1 MAKNYVQAPSLYLA
15 GSGTIIGATS
25 ITLEELKD
33 IYGNAITSITPFGD
47 KGYITLEPDTSN
59 EEAATFTGVTVNA
72 NGTVTLTGIKTILAQ
87 TPYTETSGLVR
98 SHAGSSLVVVTDNVA
113 FWNTFA
119 NKTNDNTFTG
129 NNTFSNKVAVGA
141 VTSSDLGYAATVD
154 YANNL
159 VAAGAADAST
169 TTKGLNRMSASSDVV
184 VGTCTITIA
193 SPAVFTINSHGLTQN
208 DSITLATT
216 GALPTGLS
224 VGVTYY
230 VSATGLTANT
240 FQVSATLGGA
250 SVNTSGSQSGTHT
263 LTKTTPVAVA
273 SLDPRVPTQSENDM
287 LGNLLAGTFFYGAS
301 SAGTDAYAITLSP
314 APAAYTNGMPI
325 RFKADVANTGACT
338 LNVNGLGAITI
349 KKNLSV
355 DLASGD
361 IQANQI
367 VEVVYNSTGAAF
379 EMTSNPA
386 TSNANSD
393 FFTAGETIA
402 AGDPLYVTKYPT
414 SAASYDTSTSFYTAS
429 SASFSNSFT
438 VANNSN
444 RILLVHVACNSTQS
458 VSGVTYNGVAMT
470 ALFSNTYNDGS
481 TNYSLYYLLAPTTG
495 ANTLTVNLTGA
506 TGVGLNVYSYY
517 NMEQQAPEASMNT
530 SGTNGGAI
538 TGNIVPITNRALLF
552 SGIGLRQA
560 ATVGGTAW
568 STHITTNTFGFKS
581 ADNMEVTPI
590 ADKTV
595 TATAD
600 GSGFGTYIFS
610 YSLAVISSGAT
621 ARVYKTSASQTQ
633 TCSSFVGFADES
645 GTAGNPVSVNVAGVN
660 DNQTSLNIGSVYY
673 LSNTSGTLSTSAG
686 TVSKKVG
693 VAASTSKIVI
703 ANTL

>member
-367 VEVVYNSTGAAF
+367 VEVVYNSTGAGRLIDGA
-379 EMTSNPA
+379 
-386 TSNANSD
+386 
-393 FFTAGETIA
+393 
-402 AGDPLYVTKYPT
+402 V
-414 SAASYDTSTSFYTAS
+414 
-429 SASFSNSFT
+429 
-438 VANNSN
+438 
-444 RILLVHVACNSTQS
+444 LL
-458 VSGVTYNGVAMT
+458 
-470 ALFSNTYNDGS
+470 
-481 TNYSLYYLLAPTTG
+481 
-495 ANTLTVNLTGA
+495 
-506 TGVGLNVYSYY
+506 
-517 NMEQQAPEASMNT
+517 
-530 SGTNGGAI
+530 
-538 TGNIVPITNRALLF
+538 
-552 SGIGLRQA
+552 
-560 ATVGGTAW
+560 
-568 STHITTNTFGFKS
+568 
-581 ADNMEVTPI
+581 
-590 ADKTV
+590 
-595 TATAD
+595 
-600 GSGFGTYIFS
+600 
-610 YSLAVISSGAT
+610 
-621 ARVYKTSASQTQ
+621 
-633 TCSSFVGFADES
+633 
-645 GTAGNPVSVNVAGVN
+645 
-660 DNQTSLNIGSVYY
+660 
-673 LSNTSGTLSTSAG
+673 LSIICA
-686 TVSKKVG
+686 
-693 VAASTSKIVI
+693 
-703 ANTL
+703 